1 MRTNHAIPLLLCILE
16 FSIFQGNST
25 ILFPWNIPFQ
35 ISRNLSIIF
44 RYSVNVTIYGLE
56 TVDKHFNIEDIHF
69 IFETFNPQFTRMELW
84 FRFFFAIVTAS
95 VSLAFMASLRG
106 FAMDTW
112 SIEQKW
118 VSKT

>member
-1 MRTNHAIPLLLCILE
+1 MARADVITQPFISY
-16 FSIFQGNST
+16 FSFI
-25 ILFPWNIPFQ
+25 
-35 ISRNLSIIF
+35 
-44 RYSVNVTIYGLE
+44 RYSVNVSIYGLE
-56 TVDKHFNIEDIHF
+56 TVDKHFNIEDIDF

-106 FAMDTW
+106 FTMDTW

-118 VSKT
+118 VGTRH